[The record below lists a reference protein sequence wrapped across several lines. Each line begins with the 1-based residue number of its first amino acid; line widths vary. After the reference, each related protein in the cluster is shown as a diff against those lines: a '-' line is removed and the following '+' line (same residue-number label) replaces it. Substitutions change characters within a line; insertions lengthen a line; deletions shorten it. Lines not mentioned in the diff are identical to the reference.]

1 VVLAHRTR
9 RPLCLARVL
18 LACSVVTDTLAE
30 RLLAGDRRALARAIS
45 VVEDSDPSPL
55 TALLHPHGGNARVVG
70 ITGAPGSGKSTLA
83 DRLITRVRRDGLTV
97 AVLAIDPS
105 SPFTG
110 GAVLGDRVRM
120 QEHVS
125 DPGVYVRSM
134 STRGALGGLST
145 STEAAV
151 VVLDA
156 AGFDLI
162 VVETVGVGQS
172 EVDVMQLVQ
181 TTVVVVAPGFGDGVQ
196 AAKAGV
202 LEIGDVFVV
211 NKSDLPGADGVV
223 RDLTQ
228 MLELGVRGGW
238 MPPIVSVSA
247 LDGAGID
254 AVWDA
259 VARHAAHLDSPD
271 GAGEHRARA
280 ELSIRRALVA
290 LLTSGVV
297 DRDIPAGL
305 VDSVLAREVDPWLA
319 AERLAHSD

>member
-1 VVLAHRTR
+1 M
-9 RPLCLARVL
+9 
-18 LACSVVTDTLAE
+18 TDTLAE

-45 VVEDSDPSPL
+45 VVEDSDPSPF

-97 AVLAIDPS
+97 AVVAIDPS

-110 GAVLGDRVRM
+110 GAVLGDRIRM
-120 QEHVS
+120 QAHVS

-145 STEAAV
+145 ATEAAV

-162 VVETVGVGQS
+162 LVETVGVGQS

-238 MPPIVSVSA
+238 MPPIVAVSA
-247 LDGAGID
+247 LDGSGID
-254 AVWDA
+254 AVWEA
-259 VARHAAHLDSPD
+259 IARHAAHLDSPD
-271 GAGEHRARA
+271 GAGDRRARV

-290 LLTSGVV
+290 LLTSQVV

-305 VDSVLAREVDPWLA
+305 IDSVLAREIDPWLA